1 MFLALAFALAAPPA
15 EPAPAPRLVGERIE
29 LKTGTGTI
37 RGTIDLPATRGPW
50 PVVILHA
57 GSGPTNCDGNGP
69 LIATDCLKLVGRA
82 LAKEGVA
89 VLRFDK
95 RGIAASAKALAKEE
109 DVRIDT
115 YAEDVVAWAALLR
128 KDARFTKLGY
138 IGHSEGSLIGL
149 IAAKEAKFDAFVSLC
164 GPGRPLQEVLREQ
177 LKKNLPDELYKT
189 SDAIIAELEAG
200 KEVKDTPK
208 ELAALFRP
216 SVQPFLIS
224 LFKRDPAKLA
234 TELKCPLLIVS
245 GSTDIQV
252 SAADA
257 KRLAEANPAA
267 KVIALEGMNHVLK
280 SAKEANRLLQ
290 LPSYTDPSLPLHPK
304 LVPAL
309 VGFLKPAL
317 AAK

>member
-1 MFLALAFALAAPPA
+1 MFLALAFALAAPAA
-15 EPAPAPRLVGERIE
+15 EPAPAPRLVGERVQ
-29 LKTGTGTI
+29 LKTDTGTI
-37 RGTIDLPATRGPW
+37 YGTIDLPAPPGPW
-50 PVVILHA
+50 PAVILHA
-57 GSGPTNCDGNGP
+57 GSGPTDRDGNGP

-82 LAKEGVA
+82 LAREGFA

-128 KDARFTKLGY
+128 KDSRFTKLGF

-149 IAAKEAKFDAFVSLC
+149 VAAKEAKFDAFVSLC
-164 GPGRPLQEVLREQ
+164 GPGRPLQDVLREQ
-177 LKKNLPDELYKT
+177 LKKNLSDELYKK

-200 KEVKDTPK
+200 HAVKDTPE

-224 LFKRDPAKLA
+224 EFRRDPAKLA
-234 TELKCPLLIVS
+234 AGLKCPLLIVS

-252 SAADA
+252 LTADA
-257 KRLAEANPAA
+257 RRLAEANPKARSAA
-267 KVIALEGMNHVLK
+267 VGGMNHVLK
-280 SAKEANRLLQ
+280 SVKEANRLLQ
-290 LPSYTDPSLPLHPK
+290 LPSYMDPSLPLHPK
-304 LVPAL
+304 LVPELA
-309 VGFLKPAL
+309 GFLKPAL